1 MHICLIY
8 FLQLTTDSE
17 CYLRCYCADYCYMYI
32 HAPIPEARSPCQVHH
47 CPTQTK
53 KANDY
58 FALYSGRSME
68 ESWEPSC
75 LREEEFE
82 EFCVY
87 IVNDR
92 PCETVC
98 TNRAQASLPRNL
110 TLKPSRVKP
119 GVSVPCEG
127 VMCQV
132 VCHVSCQCVV
142 HHVSCH
148 IVACHV
154 SFTCT

>member
-1 MHICLIY
+1 MQIY
-8 FLQLTTDSE
+8 CTSTLLFQRHAVHAKSTT
-17 CYLRCYCADYCYMYI
+17 
-32 HAPIPEARSPCQVHH
+32 APHKQSKQMMMA
-47 CPTQTK
+47 
-53 KANDY
+53 DY

-142 HHVSCH
+142 RHVSCH